1 MKPALCL
8 VAMGALVM
16 DSSPQ
21 VRMIRMIRVERGTND
36 SGKHRIRLRKLELS
50 LEILETSVSMNPVDS
65 PQPKASSHFPFP
77 LRITPFFCCH
87 HLSQ

>member
-65 PQPKASSHFPFP
+65 PQPKASSQGCPAIPTCHFP
-77 LRITPFFCCH
+77 
-87 HLSQ
+87 